1 MLILLA
7 IAWYFSEADTVRQ
20 VKLRDPAVGR
30 ALSLSLDLRISGRVK
45 KTAVEKWMEAAAGA
59 GFRECRGN
67 IVRS

>member
-7 IAWYFSEADTVRQ
+7 IAWYFSEADTVRE

-59 GFRECRGN
+59 GFSECRGN
-67 IVRS
+67 IVHS